1 MVLPAASS
9 LVLGGCPPTLGL
21 FTVLSGLAEEEEG
34 QEGTVGP

>member
-9 LVLGGCPPTLGL
+9 LVLVGCSPTLGL
-21 FTVLSGLAEEEEG
+21 FTVLSAVVEEEEG

>member
-9 LVLGGCPPTLGL
+9 LFLVGRPPTLGL
-21 FTVLSGLAEEEEG
+21 FTVLSVAVEEEEG